1 MKKHPDVQTCHVI
14 GQKDANGENCLVA
27 YVVAPS
33 NPSIE
38 ALYNFLLDTLPPRM
52 IPSGF
57 VMLPEVPLTPSGK
70 LDRKALPSHK
80 EIRPN
85 LATGFVAPKGEL
97 EEGLA
102 SVFCSLLA
110 LDTLGVHYNF
120 PHLGGNSLMV
130 IRLCYRVNKELG
142 KNLSVAHVFKYP
154 TIKQLAE
161 FTENNSDQSH
171 FVMEFG
177 GSGDEAPFFFIPGIT
192 RNALVFRGLA

>member
-1 MKKHPDVQTCHVI
+1 MIYRTGDRGAYNNQGQIFIYGRADDQIKIGGVRIEPGEVEFTLKKHPEVETCHVI

-57 VMLPEVPLTPSGK
+57 VMLPEVPLTPSRK
-70 LDRKALPSHK
+70 LDRKALPSHE

-85 LATGFVAPKGEL
+85 LATEFVAPKGEL
-97 EEGLA
+97 EEGLE

-110 LDTLGVHYNF
+110 LDTVGVHDIF
-120 PHLGGNSLMV
+120 S
-130 IRLCYRVNKELG
+130 I
-142 KNLSVAHVFKYP
+142 
-154 TIKQLAE
+154 
-161 FTENNSDQSH
+161 
-171 FVMEFG
+171 
-177 GSGDEAPFFFIPGIT
+177 
-192 RNALVFRGLA
+192 